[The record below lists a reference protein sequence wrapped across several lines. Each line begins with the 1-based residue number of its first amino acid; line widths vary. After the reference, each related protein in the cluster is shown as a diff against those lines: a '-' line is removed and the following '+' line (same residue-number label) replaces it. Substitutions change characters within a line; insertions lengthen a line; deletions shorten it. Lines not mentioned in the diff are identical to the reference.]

1 MATGARGEG
10 VLNVGERTYTLLY
23 TNRALAEAERAT
35 SKTITEIARGMSA
48 GSVGV
53 GDVAAMLL
61 VGMEHARRE
70 TRAGGRSYTLNDAW
84 AILDQIGFPSV
95 AAAVMEAVAAVLTY
109 SPDGEG
115 EPDADRPTT

>member
-1 MATGARGEG
+1 
-10 VLNVGERTYTLLY
+10 VGERTYTLLY

>member
-1 MATGARGEG
+1 MPTGARGEG
-10 VLNVGERTYTLLY
+10 ALNVGERTYTLLY

-35 SKTITEIARGMSA
+35 GKTITEIARGMSS

-70 TRAGGRSYTLNDAW
+70 ARAGGRSYTLNDAW
-84 AILDQIGFPSV
+84 TILDQLGFPSV

-109 SPDGEG
+109 SQDEEG
-115 EPDADRPTT
+115 EADADRPTT